1 MESNDKLHKIKL
13 TFILLTK
20 KKEGALMRSIG
31 QADEIIEKNRK
42 SFNSELKM
50 FINKKLYEKN
60 IISEDTYLN
69 AKEILIKQAG

>member
-1 MESNDKLHKIKL
+1 
-13 TFILLTK
+13 
-20 KKEGALMRSIG
+20 MRSIG